1 MSLEPLE
8 QVVQA
13 FRARY
18 GTEPT
23 HVVRGPGR
31 VNLIGEHT
39 DYNGGFVLPMAIDR
53 ATWMALRATA
63 NRQVRVHSLAHSET
77 LELDLDRLS
86 KATPSWREYPK
97 AVAWALADAGF
108 EVRGFDAVSVCQVP
122 MGAGL
127 SSSASFEL
135 ALARAFQVVSGYG
148 WDPVRQAVLC
158 QRAENDWIGV
168 SCGVMDPLIA
178 ATGIA
183 GHATLIDCRSL
194 LAEALPLPP
203 GTLVVVMDTTTRR
216 DLTESAYNTRR
227 TECERAARHFGLA
240 SLCDLEPDVFEA
252 RLTELAPEIR
262 RRVSHVL
269 SENRRTLQARDAMLR
284 GDARLLGA
292 LIDQS
297 HVSLRDEF
305 EVSTRE
311 LDSIVDVAR
320 GLPGCFGARMTGAGF
335 GGCAVALVK
344 DDAAQAFVESVAY
357 GYQQATKL
365 QPAIYVCRAAEGAS
379 VISLA
384 VSAIGSDLSALDP

>member
-1 MSLEPLE
+1 MSPEPLE

-18 GTEPT
+18 GTAPT

-53 ATWMALRATA
+53 ATWMAVRATGH
-63 NRQVRVHSLAHSET
+63 RQVRVHSLAHSET
-77 LELDLDRLS
+77 LDFDLDRLS
-86 KATPSWREYPK
+86 KASPSWREYPK
-97 AVAWALADAGF
+97 AVAWALADARF
-108 EVRGFDAVSVCQVP
+108 ELRSFDAVSVCQVP

-135 ALARAFQVVSGYG
+135 ALARAFQVVSGYD

-158 QRAENDWIGV
+158 QRAENAWIGV
-168 SCGVMDPLIA
+168 NSGVMDPLIA

-194 LAEALPLPP
+194 LAEALPLPR
-203 GTLVVVMDTTTRR
+203 GTLVVVMDTATRR

-227 TECERAARHFGLA
+227 DECERAARHFGL
-240 SLCDLEPDVFEA
+240 STLRDLSPDVFEV
-252 RLTELAPEIR
+252 RSHELTPEIR
-262 RRVSHVL
+262 HRVRHVL
-269 SENRRTLQARDAMLR
+269 SENHRTLRARDAMR
-284 GDARLLGA
+284 QGDARRLGA

-297 HVSLRDEF
+297 HVSLRDDF

-311 LDSIVDVAR
+311 LNCIVDIAR
-320 GLPGCFGARMTGAGF
+320 RLPGCLGARMTGAGF
-335 GGCAVALVK
+335 GGCAMALVQV
-344 DDAAQAFVESVAY
+344 DGAQAFVDEVARA
-357 GYQQATKL
+357 YQQATKL
-365 QPAIYVCRAAEGAS
+365 KPAIYVCRAAAGAS
-379 VISLA
+379 VTSLA
-384 VSAIGSDLSALDP
+384 DSAIGSDLSALDP